1 MRPLKLKASPNLQ
14 HYAETV
20 HVPGVDGLGVF
31 RKSKY
36 LSLKLWEK
44 DSNVVRAT
52 LVPSVMQ
59 RHEAIVVLQAYTEH
73 AQCCA
78 ASHFQH
84 EADSRA
90 RSRPTKQQLGRYV
103 LHSPEPSMGVPGALV
118 GVKAPSQQACIG
130 ALGEQPRK
138 ALH

>member
-1 MRPLKLKASPNLQ
+1 MFRESMALESFAKQISLTKAVGKGFQ
-14 HYAETV
+14 
-20 HVPGVDGLGVF
+20 
-31 RKSKY
+31 R
-36 LSLKLWEK
+36 
-44 DSNVVRAT
+44 VVRAT

-73 AQCCA
+73 AQCSC

-90 RSRPTKQQLGRYV
+90 RSSPTKQQLGRYV